1 MARPSP
7 LALWHLLSLDA
18 PSVAVL
24 WTIFIA
30 RSVGV
35 ALPWTVPAAMF
46 LAVWM
51 VYVVDRLLDSRILLS
66 GHWQTGTLAT
76 ENVPILE
83 ARHRFHHRHRGSFFA
98 CMAAAAALLAVLL
111 PRLDPR
117 TLRLYAMLSALLAVW
132 LLLIHIKPL
141 PEGEGLRLPKEL
153 AVGVFFSAK
162 VFLATISRAPAL
174 RISLLPVV
182 ILFAAVCALNGIYIH
197 AWEHSGDR
205 SIAHW
210 TTRWSERHLR
220 PLTIAVAALA
230 MVTLWLGRERLPPF
244 ADSIPAA
251 PVIACALSALLFLL
265 LHQLRHRLS
274 AIHLRACADLVLL
287 TPLLL
292 LPWQRGT
299 LR

>member
-18 PSVAVL
+18 PTVAAL

-30 RSVGV
+30 RSVHL

-51 VYVVDRLLDSRILLS
+51 IYVADRLLDSRILLS

-83 ARHRFHHRHRGSFFA
+83 ARHRFHHRHRNGFLA
-98 CMAAAAALLAVLL
+98 CMAVAAVVLAVLL

-117 TLRLYAMLSALLAVW
+117 TLRLYALLSALLAVW
-132 LLLIHIKPL
+132 LLLIHIRPL
-141 PEGEGLRLPKEL
+141 PNDEGLRLPKEL
-153 AVGVFFSAK
+153 AVGIFFSAT

-174 RISLLPVV
+174 RMSLLPVGA
-182 ILFAAVCALNGIYIH
+182 LFAAVCALNGFYIH
-197 AWEHSGDR
+197 AWEHSGER
-205 SIAHW
+205 PVAHW

-220 PLTIAVAALA
+220 PLTVAVAALA
-230 MVTLWLGRERLPPF
+230 LVTLWLGRERLLPF
-244 ADSIPAA
+244 AASIPAA
-251 PVIACALSALLFLL
+251 PVIACALSAMLFLL
-265 LHQLRHRLS
+265 LHRLRKRLS